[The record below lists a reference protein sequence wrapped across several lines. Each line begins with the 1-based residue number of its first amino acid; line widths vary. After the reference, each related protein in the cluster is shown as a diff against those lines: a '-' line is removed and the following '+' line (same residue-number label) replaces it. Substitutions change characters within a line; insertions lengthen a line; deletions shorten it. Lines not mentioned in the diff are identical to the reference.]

1 MGDKWTE
8 LNMESNVVHTRFIY
22 TLEIIDQC
30 DVEQVPLI
38 INSEIFNRHFLAVD
52 QCMVEVEYKNQ
63 LTLLKDLLLACLDL
77 LLSKL

>member
-1 MGDKWTE
+1 
-8 LNMESNVVHTRFIY
+8 MESNVVHTRFIY

-30 DVEQVPLI
+30 DEEQVPLI

-52 QCMVEVEYKNQ
+52 QSMVEVEYKNQ